1 MNIVQGPLEQYG
13 LSDLFSIDGSERAR
27 RGRLAPTQYVAPP
40 VQRVAANDPLPD
52 IGIASMP
59 LPVPVATAI
68 PYPGDVAV
76 GVPATVVEQT
86 VTATTQDMS
95 KRPIVSPGD
104 YHALKRFIYYN
115 ADKASAT
122 DFWDVAAYERAHPFD
137 RGTPL
142 SFKPFR

>member
-1 MNIVQGPLEQYG
+1 MNIVCPTFIFPGEKFLFNM
-13 LSDLFSIDGSERAR
+13 LSGQDCVPR
-27 RGRLAPTQYVAPP
+27 TKVP
-40 VQRVAANDPLPD
+40 VQRIAANDPLPD

-104 YHALKRFIYYN
+104 YYALKRFIYYN